1 MNSRKYLAWVMGLAF
16 VYSSAAFPAF
26 TNLYV
31 FGDSLSDSGNAVI
44 QYNAAPFVPGVTE
57 IPNPSTAVPGGAGY
71 YQNRNTNGPNYADQ
85 LAALLGTGPL
95 TASLQGGNNY
105 AYAGA
110 RTHYHLFAPAGAA
123 HLGMSQQVAA
133 YLGANPVADSDA
145 LYVVFGGANNLN
157 DILMGADAFGNAP
170 RSIEDTVNDLAGMIM
185 ALHAAG
191 AEHILVPNAPNI
203 GATPVIG
210 ALGPEAIA
218 AATFITQIFNQ
229 ALASMLEALPF
240 ETTLLDTYGA
250 FESLIAN
257 AAALGITNTTEPCF
271 AGDYVFPQGGP
282 VCADPS
288 QYLFWDAIHPTYQ
301 VHSVLAQLAADAVTI
316 AQVPEPSALLL
327 MVSALFGLWFV
338 RRRS

>member
-1 MNSRKYLAWVMGLAF
+1 MSSRKGWIWILGLAF
-16 VYSSAAFPAF
+16 AYSGAAFPAF

-57 IPNPSTAVPGGAGY
+57 VPNPSTAVPGGPGY

-85 LAALLGTGPL
+85 LAGLLGTGALLP
-95 TASLQGGNNY
+95 SLQGGTNY

-110 RTHYHLFAPAGAA
+110 RTHYHLFEPYGAA

-133 YLGANPVADSDA
+133 YLGANPVADPNA

-157 DILMGADAFGNAP
+157 DILLGADAFGNAP
-170 RSIEDTVNDLAGMIM
+170 RSIEDTVTDIAGMLV

-191 AEHILVPNAPNI
+191 AQHFLVPNAPNI
-203 GATPVIG
+203 GATPVVS
-210 ALGPEAIA
+210 ALGPA
-218 AATFITQIFNQ
+218 AVAGATFLTQIFNQ
-229 ALASMLEALPF
+229 ALAGMLDALPF
-240 ETTLLDTYGA
+240 ETTLLDTYSA

-257 AAALGITNTTEPCF
+257 AGALGITNTTDPCF

-301 VHSVLAQLAADAVTI
+301 VHSVLAALAADAVAV
-316 AQVPEPSALLL
+316 AQVPEPSALMLIVGAL
-327 MVSALFGLWFV
+327 MAAWVV
-338 RRRS
+338 RRRA